1 VGNPTAFE
9 VHVFAG
15 AIGSFTLY
23 EDDDAAVPRAV
34 RTTLEWDDDAS
45 RFTIAPAAGELDVVP
60 ALRRWTVI
68 LHGISDAASV
78 DGGAATP
85 GAGRLTI
92 DLGEV
97 NTADGVTLTLTAP
110 VRGGGPTIAERLFDV
125 LNAAQCDYAD
135 KERAW
140 TMISHPGDTLDV
152 LRRLDG
158 IDLPDPLRAA
168 LSEILLSDG

>member
-1 VGNPTAFE
+1 M
-9 VHVFAG
+9 
-15 AIGSFTLY
+15 
-23 EDDDAAVPRAV
+23 
-34 RTTLEWDDDAS
+34 
-45 RFTIAPAAGELDVVP
+45 
-60 ALRRWTVI
+60 
-68 LHGISDAASV
+68 
-78 DGGAATP
+78 
-85 GAGRLTI
+85 
-92 DLGEV
+92 GEV
-97 NTADGVTLTLTAP
+97 AALEGVTLTLTAP